1 MHVVEN
7 KHILELKADI
17 CNLHSR
23 GKRLKEYSSKYRK
36 FSVEKT
42 VTELR
47 AVKQSALMTLNF

>member
-1 MHVVEN
+1 MIEN

-17 CNLHSR
+17 CNLNPS

-36 FSVEKT
+36 YSVEKT